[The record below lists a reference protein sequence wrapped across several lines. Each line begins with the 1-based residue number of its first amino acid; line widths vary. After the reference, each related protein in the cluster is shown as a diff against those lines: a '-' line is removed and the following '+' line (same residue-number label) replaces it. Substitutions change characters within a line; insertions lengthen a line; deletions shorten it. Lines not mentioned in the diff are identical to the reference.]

1 MPGRSFILQVGGR
14 HAAGDLAGIE
24 QVADRIRLSTVLRA
38 RVRDQAA
45 LQGLLRRVHDLG
57 LTLID
62 LHGASTL
69 PGNPSGERDYEVTV
83 EGPVGELVEASLS
96 DHVGPIRM
104 SSRYC
109 FSDPVLMG
117 AVLTRLLER
126 GAELEHAGE
135 QVEPPAAAVE
145 SA

>member
-1 MPGRSFILQVGGR
+1 MPQRSFLLQVSGR

-62 LHGASTL
+62 LHGARAR
-69 PGNPSGERDYEVTV
+69 PGHPSGERDYEVTV
-83 EGPVGELVEASLS
+83 EGPVGELAETSLS
-96 DHVGPIRM
+96 DHVGPIRL
-104 SSRYC
+104 SSRYG
-109 FSDPVLMG
+109 FSDPVTMG
-117 AVLTRLLER
+117 EVLTRLLER
-126 GAELEHAGE
+126 GAELEYAGE
-135 QVEPPAAAVE
+135 QVDPVATIVE